1 MDVVTKIYSKVLRKW
16 NYVLNDLNNA
26 FGINEQL
33 FKRSRGAR
41 IVIYHGI
48 CRNHHTR
55 FNSIFLTEKTFEAHL
70 QFYKKYFHAIALN
83 DYYNQ
88 QFDNQRFNICITFDD
103 GFANNYKYV
112 LPLMT
117 KYKIPV
123 TFFVTAI
130 RNEGYDILWNDILSY
145 AQKYGPQ
152 KIRLMN
158 DEFYKDKSNRYVST
172 SNEFLK
178 DILQSNDFE
187 KKAETINYFE
197 QILSFRHKKK
207 GQDYW
212 LQMTKEEIKLLSQSP
227 LSTIGCHG
235 YFHNDLSQISLH
247 KASDEIIRSKQF
259 IEISTGKEIDAF
271 AFPYGAY
278 SREVINAAKSA
289 GFTKLLA
296 MDFLFPENYSD
307 PVMKERLT
315 VNPYISVNNQ
325 MIAIINGR
333 YK

>member
-1 MDVVTKIYSKVLRKW
+1 
-16 NYVLNDLNNA
+16 
-26 FGINEQL
+26 
-33 FKRSRGAR
+33 
-41 IVIYHGI
+41 
-48 CRNHHTR
+48 
-55 FNSIFLTEKTFEAHL
+55 
-70 QFYKKYFHAIALN
+70 
-83 DYYNQ
+83 
-88 QFDNQRFNICITFDD
+88 
-103 GFANNYKYV
+103 
-112 LPLMT
+112 
-117 KYKIPV
+117 
-123 TFFVTAI
+123 
-130 RNEGYDILWNDILSY
+130 
-145 AQKYGPQ
+145 
-152 KIRLMN
+152 
-158 DEFYKDKSNRYVST
+158 
-172 SNEFLK
+172 LK

-187 KKAETINYFE
+187 KKSETINYFE
-197 QILSFRHKKK
+197 HILSFRHNKKD
-207 GQDYW
+207 QDYW

-235 YFHNDLSQISLH
+235 YYHNDLSKISLH

-259 IEISTGKEIDAF
+259 IENITGKEIDAF

-278 SREVINAAKSA
+278 SREVITVAKST